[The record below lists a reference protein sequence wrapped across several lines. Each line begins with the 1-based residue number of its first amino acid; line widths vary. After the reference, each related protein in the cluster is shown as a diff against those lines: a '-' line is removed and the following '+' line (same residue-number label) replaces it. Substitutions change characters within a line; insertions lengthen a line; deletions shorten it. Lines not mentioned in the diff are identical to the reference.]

1 MQVKKVADG
10 AVLCLFQMD
19 ESWLLR
25 SLLDSS
31 LARKKKKKDLFIPLT
46 HTEGLGIYKPT
57 ESLLDST
64 KPYCLG
70 PWRVETS

>member
-19 ESWLLR
+19 ESWLLG

-31 LARKKKKKDLFIPLT
+31 LARKKKKKRFIYTLN
-46 HTEGLGIYKPT
+46 
-57 ESLLDST
+57 
-64 KPYCLG
+64 PYRRFRNL
-70 PWRVETS
+70 

>member
-1 MQVKKVADG
+1 MQVKRVADG

-19 ESWLLR
+19 DSWLLG

-31 LARKKKKKDLFIPLT
+31 LARKKKKDLFIHLT
-46 HTEGLGIYKPT
+46 STEELGVYKPT

-64 KPYCLG
+64 KPFPLG